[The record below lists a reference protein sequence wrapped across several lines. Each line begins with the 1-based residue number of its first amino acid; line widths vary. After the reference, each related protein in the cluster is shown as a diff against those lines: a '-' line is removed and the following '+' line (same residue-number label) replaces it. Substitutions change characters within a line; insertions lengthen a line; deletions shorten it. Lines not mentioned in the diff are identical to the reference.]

1 MAQQS
6 KTALT
11 SRPLTKALGTASIL
25 SMAIAGASVANAIQ
39 SDFGVTFKS
48 SAFAVSSDAYT
59 DPAASASPKESSTD
73 TGFAS
78 LLRLQADFKH
88 EATGVSVHTSTEL
101 AGDRWTGDGGRNT
114 PVGGMGNPGNGAYNS
129 GNVGSNVR
137 LDLGYVQ
144 VPFANGTILRVG
156 RQSANWSN
164 CFLVC
169 DDRRDRIITITPT
182 ALGTVIVG
190 YDRRQDTTSFRN
202 PDNGDMVNAGLVTR
216 IGGFTT
222 GLLYVHWFEN
232 SDGAPGGQYALQGTH
247 LFSPYV
253 SGKLGDAVTLTAGLN
268 YFDGNAIDF
277 GNGQIFADAA
287 TSEYIRVGTD
297 LGAAKLHLQWV
308 GTQDGGLVSPAFD
321 TFSSLL
327 NNNPESTA
335 NPTSVVRMG
344 GASGLQDYNE
354 NLIIAKA
361 GFNLSP
367 QLMVHASVGNL
378 MIDNGTTDD
387 NSMIYDLG
395 ASYKINEAVT
405 TSATWGMIGESDTL
419 GTAGNSLVPGSG
431 STSLANDDIMAASLN
446 LDVKF

>member
-25 SMAIAGASVANAIQ
+25 GLAIAGANMANAIQ
-39 SDFGVTFKS
+39 TDFGVDFQS
-48 SAFAVSSDAYT
+48 SAFAVDSDAYE
-59 DPAASASPKESSTD
+59 AAGRDSATD
-73 TGFAS
+73 TGFAN
-78 LLRLQADFKH
+78 LLRVKADFKH
-88 EATGVSVHTSTEL
+88 EGTGVSVHTRTEL

-114 PVGGMGNPGNGAYNS
+114 PAGGTGGGGGITGAYNN
-129 GNVGSNVR
+129 GNLGSNVR

-156 RQSANWSN
+156 RQEANWSN

-182 ALGTVIVG
+182 SLGTVIVG
-190 YDRRQDTTSFRN
+190 YDRRQDSTSFRN

-216 IGGFTT
+216 LGGFTT
-222 GLLYVHWFEN
+222 GLLYVYWMEN

-247 LFSPYV
+247 LFSPYI

-287 TSEYIRVGTD
+287 TSEYVRLGTN
-297 LGAAKLHLQWV
+297 LGAIQLNAQWV
-308 GTQDGGLVSPAFD
+308 GTQDGGLVSPGFD
-321 TFSSLL
+321 TYSSLV

-335 NPTSVVRMG
+335 NPTSVIRMG
-344 GASGLQDYNE
+344 GASGLEDYEE
-354 NLIIAKA
+354 NLFIAKA
-361 GFNLSP
+361 GFNVSP
-367 QLMVHASVGNL
+367 QLMIHGSIGTL
-378 MIDNGTTDD
+378 MIDTGTADD
-387 NSMIYDLG
+387 DSMVYDLG
-395 ASYKINEAVT
+395 ASYKINDAVT
-405 TSATWGMIGESDTL
+405 TSATWGMVTKSDVL
-419 GTAGNSLVPGSG
+419 ATAGNSLIAGSQG
-431 STSLANDDIMAASLN
+431 VSLANDDIMAASIN